1 MATKTTATAAVG
13 WNVGKVQ
20 FSYPGILS
28 SSIQAFLANNYVS
41 TILIMNI
48 SASVRPVK
56 KIALDKKKEALIEKG
71 REMGREKDGRW
82 RFFT

>member
-1 MATKTTATAAVG
+1 
-13 WNVGKVQ
+13 
-20 FSYPGILS
+20 
-28 SSIQAFLANNYVS
+28 
-41 TILIMNI
+41 MNI

-82 RFFT
+82 RFFA